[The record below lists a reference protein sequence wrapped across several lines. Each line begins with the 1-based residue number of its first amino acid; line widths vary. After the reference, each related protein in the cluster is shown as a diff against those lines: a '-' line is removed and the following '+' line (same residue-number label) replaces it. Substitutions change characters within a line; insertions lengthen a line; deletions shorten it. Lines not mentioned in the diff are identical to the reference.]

1 MATEAPNKTSRS
13 RATKA
18 SADKDSSNPRSGSS
32 SGSTNA
38 PRAAGKASTASTA
51 APAAAAGRAS
61 AGSTAKRSPFSG
73 STGALIGAAAAG
85 VAVGLVANLG
95 RKAAVQAPT
104 ALAGNWDDALKAEHA
119 ATMKLFDALETT
131 TEKNTTK
138 RSMLLMQMKHALA
151 KHALQEENAVY
162 PALREAGQVGDAD
175 QLNGEHGYV
184 KQYLYDLENMP
195 KESPAFLAKLREFRA
210 HIEKHVREE
219 EDDIFPKLKAKLSPE
234 KNKALTALM
243 NKEGFKL
250 A

>member
-1 MATEAPNKTSRS
+1 MATEAPSKSTSRS
-13 RATKA
+13 RTSKA
-18 SADKDSSNPRSGSS
+18 SADKDSTSTTSSRNTTGASSATGSS
-32 SGSTNA
+32 GGAAATDTRTN
-38 PRAAGKASTASTA
+38 RGTTAS
-51 APAAAAGRAS
+51 AS
-61 AGSTAKRSPFSG
+61 AKRSPFSG
-73 STGALIGAAAAG
+73 STGAIIGAAAAG

-104 ALAGNWDDALKAEHA
+104 MMAGDWDEALKAEHA
-119 ATMKLFDALETT
+119 ATLKLFDALEST

-138 RSMLLMQMKHALA
+138 RSMLLMQLKHALA

-195 KESPAFLAKLREFRA
+195 KESPAFVAKLREFRT
-210 HIEKHVREE
+210 HIEKHMREE
-219 EDDIFPKLKAKLSPE
+219 ENQIFPQLKAKLSPE

>member
-1 MATEAPNKTSRS
+1 MATEAPSKSTSRS

-18 SADKDSSNPRSGSS
+18 SADKDSSSSTTSSRNTTGASRATGSS
-32 SGSTNA
+32 GGAAATNT
-38 PRAAGKASTASTA
+38 RANRGTA
-51 APAAAAGRAS
+51 AA
-61 AGSTAKRSPFSG
+61 TTTKRSPFSG
-73 STGALIGAAAAG
+73 STGAIIGAAAAG

-104 ALAGNWDDALKAEHA
+104 MMAGDWDEALKAEHE
-119 ATMKLFDALETT
+119 ATLKLFDALEST

-138 RSMLLMQMKHALA
+138 RSMLLMQLKHALA

-195 KESPAFLAKLREFRA
+195 KESPAFVAKLREFRT
-210 HIEKHVREE
+210 HIEKHMREE
-219 EDDIFPKLKAKLSPE
+219 ENQIFPQLKAKLSPE